1 MKNVKSVWKKRE
13 SRSISHFI
21 NHKIAD
27 HISRRSYDLMQ
38 QRANKQMAI
47 FANDYIGIQINQF
60 GYFEGDELN
69 ILFEYLSPLVD
80 IFEKGIALD
89 IGANIGNHSMFF
101 STRFRN
107 VHAYEPNPRTHR
119 LLKFNIESL
128 ANVTCYQLGVG
139 DATGSFALHQDLA
152 NPGLASIKYNSDSRA
167 PIVNIQVSTLDELEI
182 PEKEALCF
190 IKMDVEG
197 FEENVIKGGEQTLRH
212 LQPVVVLEQHHG
224 EFTHQGTTPAIQRLK
239 NLGYTFCW
247 EKKNSPSSTWLGRRL
262 QDVREC
268 VTGKQIEFVAGND
281 VPPANYTM
289 LIAIPER
296 FKQKM
301 KL

>member
-1 MKNVKSVWKKRE
+1 MKSVWEKKE
-13 SRSISHFI
+13 PRSISYFV

-27 HISRRSYDLMQ
+27 HISRRSCDLM
-38 QRANKQMAI
+38 RKRGNKQMAI

-69 ILFEYLSPLVD
+69 ILFEYLFPLAED
-80 IFEKGIALD
+80 FENGIALD

-101 STRFRN
+101 SNRFRC

-119 LLKFNIESL
+119 LLEFNTDST
-128 ANVTCYQLGVG
+128 ANVVCHQIGLGDV
-139 DATGSFALHQDLA
+139 AGSFELKQDLA
-152 NPGLASIKYNSDSRA
+152 NPGLASIKYSSA
-167 PIVNIQVSTLDELEI
+167 SQGQLVEIQVETLDELTL
-182 PEKEALCF
+182 PEKEDICF
-190 IKMDVEG
+190 IKIDVEG
-197 FEENVIKGGEQTLRH
+197 FEVNVIKGGELTLRD
-212 LQPVVVLEQHHG
+212 LQPVVVLEQHQG
-224 EFTHQGTTPAIQRLK
+224 EFSSGGTSPAIQRLK

-247 EKKNSPSSTWLGRRL
+247 EKKPNASRSWLGRRL
-262 QDVREC
+262 QDAREC
-268 VTGKQIEFVAGND
+268 VTGKHIEFVAGID

-289 LIAIPER
+289 LIAIPDR